1 MNNPIIGFAGLTH
14 LGVNSA
20 VASAVKGFKTVGY
33 DKNDDVIKS
42 LSAGETKIQEP
53 ELTEYLNSC
62 FSLLSMNLN
71 KV

>member
-62 FSLLSMNLN
+62 FS
-71 KV
+71 